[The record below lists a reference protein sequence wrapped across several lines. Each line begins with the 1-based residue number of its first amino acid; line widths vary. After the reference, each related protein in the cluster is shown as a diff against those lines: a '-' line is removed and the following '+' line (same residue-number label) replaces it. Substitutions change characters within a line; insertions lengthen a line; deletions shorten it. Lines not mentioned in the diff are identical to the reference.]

1 MIDLSSFPS
10 PFNVAIIG
18 ASGGIGKA
26 FLEELEGHEQVGQ
39 IYSFSRNA
47 PDTITLD
54 LCDENSIKAA
64 AAIVDKPLHL
74 IILATGLLHD
84 GDLMPEKSL
93 RDVSLDKMSRVM
105 AVNVIGPALV
115 AKHFLPHLPREG
127 KSIFAALSARVGS
140 ISDNSIGGWH
150 SYRASKAAL
159 NMVLKNVAI
168 ETARK
173 YKSAAVIG
181 LHPGTVDTGLSAP
194 FQSNVKDGKLFTSQQ
209 SAQYLLSVLNN
220 ANAESTGKIFAW
232 DGQEIQP

>member
-1 MIDLSSFPS
+1 
-10 PFNVAIIG
+10 
-18 ASGGIGKA
+18 
-26 FLEELEGHEQVGQ
+26 
-39 IYSFSRNA
+39 
-47 PDTITLD
+47 
-54 LCDENSIKAA
+54 
-64 AAIVDKPLHL
+64 
-74 IILATGLLHD
+74 
-84 GDLMPEKSL
+84 
-93 RDVSLDKMSRVM
+93 MSRVM